1 MAKGQNFR
9 YDEEK
14 DRVKEKNMSL
24 KKRMFRSNMM
34 ILFLALFSLMM
45 IILLVLLAIVLF
57 ITGQFIGGMVLI
69 ALAFLASPF
78 GIPAIAGHLAGAV
91 YAAKDALGRFISG

>member
-1 MAKGQNFR
+1 M
-9 YDEEK
+9 
-14 DRVKEKNMSL
+14 L
-24 KKRMFRSNMM
+24 
-34 ILFLALFSLMM
+34 ILRIIAAPVWLVLALLAAFVGFLACVAAGICCVVS
-45 IILLVLLAIVLF
+45 ILLVLLAIVLS

>member
-1 MAKGQNFR
+1 M
-9 YDEEK
+9 
-14 DRVKEKNMSL
+14 L
-24 KKRMFRSNMM
+24 
-34 ILFLALFSLMM
+34 ILRIIAAPVWLVFALLAAFAGFLACVAAGICCVVSV
-45 IILLVLLAIVLF
+45 LLVLLAIVLS